1 MSATEII
8 AEIKKLPASEQKEVF
23 AFLTRQLKD
32 SAASGSG
39 TEVRYARDEE
49 VDKAV
54 DGVLRDRAD
63 LFRRLAQ

>member
-8 AEIKKLPASEQKEVF
+8 AEIEKLPASEQEKVLV
-23 AFLTRQLKD
+23 FLTRQRKEKAIGETGAEVNY
-32 SAASGSG
+32 AA
-39 TEVRYARDEE
+39 DED

-54 DGVLRDRAD
+54 DNVLRDRAD

>member
-8 AEIKKLPASEQKEVF
+8 AEIKKLPAAEQEEVLV
-23 AFLTRQLKD
+23 FLTRQQKD
-32 SAASGSG
+32 QASGES
-39 TEVRYARDEE
+39 TVRYARDED

-54 DGVLRDRAD
+54 ENVLRERAD

>member
-8 AEIKKLPASEQKEVF
+8 AEIKKLPASEQEEVLS
-23 AFLTRQLKD
+23 FLTRQRKEK
-32 SAASGSG
+32 ASG
-39 TEVRYARDEE
+39 EAAVRYAMDED

-54 DGVLRDRAD
+54 ENVLHDRAD

>member
-8 AEIKKLPASEQKEVF
+8 AEIKKLPASEQEEVF
-23 AFLTRQLKD
+23 VFLTRQLKE

-39 TEVRYARDEE
+39 VKVRYARDED

-54 DGVLRDRAD
+54 DDVLRERAD

>member
-8 AEIKKLPASEQKEVF
+8 AEIEKLPASEQEKVL
-23 AFLTRQLKD
+23 AFLTQQRKEK
-32 SAASGSG
+32 AAGETG
-39 TEVRYARDEE
+39 AEVNYAQDED

-54 DGVLRDRAD
+54 DTVLRDRAD